1 MNDNIIEKYHYDDVA
16 DKLTIERVQDV
27 EPTLEANKKAYNLGW
42 NAQKGV
48 VRLAARIP
56 MVIIEDYLNRGI
68 DLINDER
75 AMKQF
80 LNDPDNKYLR
90 TMPGKV

>member
-1 MNDNIIEKYHYDDVA
+1 MNDSIIEKYHYDDVA
-16 DKLTIERVQDV
+16 DKLTIERIQDV
-27 EPTLEANKKAYNLGW
+27 EPTLEANKKVYNLGW
-42 NAQKGV
+42 SAQKGPM
-48 VRLAARIP
+48 RLAARIP
-56 MVIIEDYLNRGI
+56 MVIIEDYHNRGI
-68 DLINDER
+68 DLINDEK